1 MAQRH
6 CPTTDEESYGTT
18 VYVSQGCGGKAPL
31 MIATLGIDVS
41 KNNLVCALMDP
52 SRKITWQAEFQN
64 AAEGIDKLLKE
75 IDAEVP
81 WILEPTGRYSLLAA
95 RTARE
100 AGRDVRL
107 AAPRKAKMFLRSQ
120 NERAKTDK
128 IDSRGLALY
137 GLVCTLP
144 EYPLK
149 EAEEAHMD
157 ELLNL
162 RKSLSA
168 TITKFQQ
175 QQRELTSVKA
185 YFEALIQ
192 SLHEQLKSIDK
203 EIAEITRT
211 SANFEAAR
219 RLDAIPGF
227 GAVTAV
233 AMTSRLNCKSF
244 SHPDEWVAY
253 LGLDVRVSESGTHKG
268 RLGLSKT
275 GDAELRRLLYLAALS
290 NLRCNSSPFKDQFE
304 RELGKGLSRTAAACA
319 VARKLAKVCWSMHKH
334 GTEYEADRVS
344 KQANP
349 KGETAKTPD
358 PKPAEMATV

>member
-1 MAQRH
+1 
-6 CPTTDEESYGTT
+6 
-18 VYVSQGCGGKAPL
+18 

-52 SRKITWQAEFQN
+52 SRKITWQAEYQN
-64 AAEGIDKLLKE
+64 AAEGIDKLLEE

-95 RTARE
+95 RTARQ

-107 AAPRKAKMFLRSQ
+107 AAPRKAKSFLRSQ

-137 GLVCTLP
+137 GQVCTLP

-149 EAEEAHMD
+149 EAEEEHMD
-157 ELLNL
+157 ALLNL
-162 RKSLSA
+162 RKSISA
-168 TITKFQQ
+168 TIAKFQQ
-175 QQRELTSVKA
+175 QQREMPSVKEL
-185 YFEALIQ
+185 FESLIAGLQ
-192 SLHEQLKSIDK
+192 EQLKSVDK
-203 EIAEITRT
+203 EIEQITRT
-211 SANFEAAR
+211 SANFEAVK

-227 GAVTAV
+227 GAVTAA
-233 AMTSRLNCKSF
+233 AMTSRLNSKSF

-253 LGLDVRVSESGTHKG
+253 LGLDIRVHDSGKRKG
-268 RLGLSKT
+268 QLGLTKQ

-290 NLRCNSSPFKDQFE
+290 NLRCKSSPFKDQFQ
-304 RELGKGLSRTAAACA
+304 RELDKGLSRTAAACA
-319 VARKLAKVCWSMHKH
+319 VARKLAKVCWSLHKH
-334 GTEYEADRVS
+334 GTEYDSDRVS

-358 PKPAEMATV
+358 PKPAETATA